1 MTVLAGTGLPH
12 NGIGIRLPP
21 TMPTSPPEL
30 TWILRSLFSCH
41 CMPPT
46 ADGGDTITGY
56 RFPRKRGS
64 EDAANGGDDDRAAGG
79 DGGSAPYRR
88 RAAGGGRMGGRC
100 APRHLA
106 QAGSNAGDIG
116 RPADEIRRKAVMF
129 SSFHLSLH
137 RCPGGRPAHGGIS
150 SEPPVSG
157 NCTEEDDA
165 APPVRRAAGGG
176 GVPESGL
183 ITLPETPLNFA
194 GQQRERAPSR
204 DEATAQG
211 GHRSPVPST

>member
-12 NGIGIRLPP
+12 NGIVIRLPP
-21 TMPTSPPEL
+21 TMPTGPPEL
-30 TWILRSLFSCH
+30 TWILRSLFPCH

-64 EDAANGGDDDRAAGG
+64 EEAANGGDDNRAAGG

-150 SEPPVSG
+150 SEVSRQYPAIAQRRTTLRRQCAG
-157 NCTEEDDA
+157 LPGA
-165 APPVRRAAGGG
+165 AA
-176 GVPESGL
+176 
-183 ITLPETPLNFA
+183 
-194 GQQRERAPSR
+194 SR
-204 DEATAQG
+204 KVDSLRFPK
-211 GHRSPVPST
+211 HR